1 MVRMVIDIEGVV
13 LDEGLIVTLTELK
26 QLCGASDQMLEFL
39 VDEGVLCPQG
49 RRPDE
54 WRFSGREVRR
64 ARRALRL
71 QRDLELNPAGTA
83 LALELIEEIETLRA
97 RLRVLE
103 RRLHL

>member
-26 QLCGASDQMLEFL
+26 QLCGSSDQMLEYL

-103 RRLHL
+103 RRLRL